1 MLKTKKKKR
10 KQTKFDNW
18 QFLLA
23 KKRFWDFYFF
33 SCFLA
38 HTQKRILY
46 KKTKKKIKQKIE
58 LRFKRITHNVFRS
71 KRLYSSVQQ
80 YMHT

>member
-1 MLKTKKKKR
+1 MLKTKKKR

-23 KKRFWDFYFF
+23 KKLLWDFYFYTF
-33 SCFLA
+33 LLA
-38 HTQKRILY
+38 HMQKRILH
-46 KKTKKKIKQKIE
+46 KKKKRTKKIDLQ
-58 LRFKRITHNVFRS
+58 FKRITHNVFRP